1 MEASTPLLRLLEQGA
16 AFDAEYGQGLSDHRP
31 MALVALE
38 RLGADGS
45 RLQAWATGYEQAKGL
60 RPARPAQAWPTG
72 DAWTGRLGDR
82 SAWPAYRDLFRQWL
96 HHEGGPDTLAQVL
109 PALMPGCSAAAF
121 HGLIR
126 SAYAVQVGHL
136 GELADGL
143 AHWASCFQPLGELP
157 AVDATEADPV
167 ALLRRL
173 RAGSSSAPL
182 IADRIADAA
191 RDGRVNRIIAALRID
206 AATPERLARGAA
218 HAYAESGN
226 FTALHL
232 VTGTH
237 AMRIVGRFADDAE
250 AAWRWFWQAYAHGVV
265 AARLRAAAA
274 PLVLRDWPRL
284 VAAALASDDEHLIK
298 LVDSCREEARIYGG
312 DDWQR
317 AASRG
322 LASRD
327 PSHEEGSTR

>member
-1 MEASTPLLRLLEQGA
+1 MEASTTLVRLLDEGA

-38 RLGADGS
+38 RLGADGN
-45 RLQAWATGYEQAKGL
+45 RLQAWAAGYERAKGL
-60 RPARPAQAWPTG
+60 RRARPHENWPTG

-82 SAWPAYRDLFRQWL
+82 GAWPVYRHLFRQWID
-96 HHEGGPDTLAQVL
+96 HEGGAEVLSQVL
-109 PALMPGCSAAAF
+109 PALMPGCAAAAF

-126 SAYAVQVGHL
+126 TAYAAQVGHR

-143 AHWASCFQPLGELP
+143 AHWASFFQPLGELP
-157 AVDATEADPV
+157 ASDATETDPL

-173 RAGSSSAPL
+173 RAGTSSAPL
-182 IADRIADAA
+182 IAGRIADAA
-191 RDGRVNRIIAALRID
+191 RDGRVNRVIAALRVD
-206 AATPERLARGAA
+206 AATPERLARAA
-218 HAYAESGN
+218 ALAYAESGN

-237 AMRIVGRFADDAE
+237 AMRIVARFADDAE

-265 AARLRAAAA
+265 AARLQPATT

-284 VAAALASDDEHLIK
+284 VAAARASDDEHVIK
-298 LVDSCREEARIYGG
+298 LVDSGREEERAYGG
-312 DDWQR
+312 DDWRR
-317 AASRG
+317 AASRALG
-322 LASRD
+322 
-327 PSHEEGSTR
+327 